1 MSSNLPPFEYV
12 IIPSESASETSFFL
26 DLLKKMKKKAST
38 ISLEELEDFA
48 LTKAL
53 KESAKSP
60 KGNLSKVKAHLA
72 KVASSK

>member
-1 MSSNLPPFEYV
+1 MSNNLPPFEYV

-38 ISLEELEDFA
+38 ISSNELEDFA

-53 KESAKSP
+53 KQSQKSP
-60 KGNLSKVKAHLA
+60 KGSLA
-72 KVASSK
+72 KVKSHLANVASAK